1 MEKEQEL
8 SNILGYLGN
17 LEGDLFKLEEL
28 QDLLVILEEGYFDK
42 DHVDLNNA
50 SDMYTLWR
58 DYKYRQS
65 LLFTINRCLN
75 LYNSELSES
84 IYKIYDSV
92 KSLRSQSFNDN
103 QKISNINKIVAQ
115 EDSLLNLFCL
125 EHLSII

>member
-8 SNILGYLGN
+8 SNIWNYLGN
-17 LEGDLFKLEEL
+17 LEGALFKLEEL

-75 LYNSELSES
+75 LYNSELSAS

-92 KSLRSQSFNDN
+92 KILKSQSSDEDK
-103 QKISNINKIVAQ
+103 KITHINRIVA
-115 EDSLLNLFCL
+115 
-125 EHLSII
+125 